1 MFNINNDPNWMG
13 GDAPQK
19 FNRDENILDDS
30 LPDYELDTVEPITFR
45 AMAQG
50 IVGTNFAMVLLG
62 TSISGAIAASFLQV
76 AYLLPIFFALMLS
89 ARYLT
94 RGLFWLIYRV
104 VYRTKENRWMLNSM
118 GMMFWTAPMWL
129 IIPGCIYGAVILFLM
144 IPVSLYNIL
153 YLHMHMPE
161 AFMLYDTAFEM
172 FSSGVTMPDLFQRVF
187 FYDHTMPII
196 SIIKMATT
204 PFFAYWFYYGS
215 RAFSKQEF
223 LETRRDAKLI
233 FE

>member
-13 GDAPQK
+13 GNAPQK
-19 FNRDENILDDS
+19 FNRDENIIDHS
-30 LPDYELDTVEPITFR
+30 LPDYELEKVAPITFH
-45 AMAQG
+45 AMAKG
-50 IVGTNFAMVLLG
+50 IIGTNSAMVLLG

-104 VYRTKENRWMLNSM
+104 MYRTKENRWMLNSM

-129 IIPGCIYGAVILFLM
+129 LIPGCIYGAVVLFMM
-144 IPVSLYNIL
+144 IPVSVYNIM
-153 YLHMHMPE
+153 YLHMQMPE
-161 AFMLYDTAFEM
+161 AFMLHSVANELFL
-172 FSSGVTMPDLFQRVF
+172 SGATMTDLFQRVF

-196 SIIKMATT
+196 SMVKMATT
-204 PFFAYWFYYGS
+204 PFFAYLFYYGN
-215 RAFSKQEF
+215 RGFSKEEF